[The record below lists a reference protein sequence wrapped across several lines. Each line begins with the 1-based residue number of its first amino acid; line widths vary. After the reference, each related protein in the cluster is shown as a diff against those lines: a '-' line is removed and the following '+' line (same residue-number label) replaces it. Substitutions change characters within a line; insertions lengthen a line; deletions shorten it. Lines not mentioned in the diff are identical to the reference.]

1 MTAISCPPATKPPCV
16 DRPRLIAAPFTPLL
30 PDGSVHYDSLAE
42 YAANLSSSGVT
53 GVFIGGTSG
62 EGMSLTREER
72 MRLAETW
79 LAAAGQRLSVI
90 VHVGHTCLEEAKGLA
105 AHASSIGAHGIASI
119 GSVFFDP
126 SSPEAW
132 VECCQIMA
140 AAAPSTPF
148 YYYHMPSMSR
158 IREKASRLLP
168 QMIKAIPSFAGI
180 KFTHEDLGDYSECLR
195 LADGR
200 YEIFFGRDELLL
212 TGLSLGAKSAVG
224 STYNFAAPLYHKT
237 ARLHALGRS
246 SEAEEWQ
253 SLCTNAISIMI
264 RLGGLNVI
272 RSTMKLCGFD
282 CGPMR
287 LPLRAPDEC
296 VTDALRDELQGIAF
310 FERLEQARAE
320 LLQP

>member
-1 MTAISCPPATKPPCV
+1 MTATSCPPAPKTPSV

-42 YAANLSSSGVT
+42 YAAHLSSSGVA

-72 MRLAETW
+72 MQLAETW
-79 LAAAGQRLSVI
+79 LAAAGRSLSVI
-90 VHVGHTCLEEAKGLA
+90 VHVGHASLAEARLLA
-105 AHASSIGAHGIASI
+105 AHAASIGAHGIASI
-119 GSVFFDP
+119 GSVFFEP
-126 SSPEAW
+126 TSPEAW
-132 VECCQIMA
+132 VDSCRAMA
-140 AAAPSTPF
+140 DSAPGTPF

-158 IREKASRLLP
+158 IRTKASSLLP
-168 QMIKAIPSFAGI
+168 LMIQAIPSFAGI
-180 KFTHEDLGDYSECLR
+180 KFTHEDLEDYSECLR
-195 LADGR
+195 LAGGK

-237 ARLHALGRS
+237 ARLHSLGRTA
-246 SEAEEWQ
+246 EAEEWQ
-253 SLCTNAISIMI
+253 ALCTTAISIMI
-264 RLGGLNVI
+264 RRGGLNAI

-287 LPLRAPDEC
+287 LPLRAPDERA
-296 VTDALRDELQGIAF
+296 TAALRDELQGIAF